1 MFIVWRSRPVKN
13 DNRAML
19 LPDLVS
25 AYGDEGVVATWK
37 PLYCEHRGP
46 GRVAWT
52 PLAVHSERRGG
63 KPRQKLLWRLPTIR
77 SCCVADRLHR
87 AAWWHEVD
95 RTVELWDQS
104 VWHNA
109 LDDIRRDR
117 RSVLVKLRE
126 VVPPPTP
133 AGVRDFT
140 AYRIQKE
147 REHQARVARIRAEDE
162 AFNAEQRRRE
172 QEGARRQAEERRRAE
187 RQPRQ
192 PMLTPEVIAALERL
206 GVSYPCSAAELKAAY
221 RLKALETHPDQ
232 GGSDPEFIAVN
243 AAYDIVKP
251 YAS

>member
-1 MFIVWRSRPVKN
+1 MFIVWRQRPVKN
-13 DNRAML
+13 DNPAML
-19 LPDLVS
+19 LPNLVS
-25 AYGDEGVVATWK
+25 MYGDKGAVTPWK
-37 PLYCEHRGP
+37 PLHCEHRGP

-52 PLAVHSERRGG
+52 PLAMHSERRGG

-87 AAWWHEVD
+87 AAWWYEVN

-109 LDDIRRDR
+109 LDNIRRDK
-117 RSVLVKLRE
+117 RSILSKLRE

-140 AYRIQKE
+140 AYRVQKE
-147 REHQARVARIRAEDE
+147 HEYQVRRARVRAEDE
-162 AFNAEQRRRE
+162 AFNAEQRRQYE
-172 QEGARRQAEERRRAE
+172 EARRRAEEQWRAE
-187 RQPRQ
+187 RQPGSAVV
-192 PMLTPEVIAALERL
+192 PPEVIAALELL
-206 GVSYPCSAAELKAAY
+206 GVSYPCSAAEIKTAY
-221 RLKALETHPDQ
+221 RRKAKEVHSDQ

-243 AAYDIVKP
+243 AAYDIVKQ